1 MKITFF
7 KYLSLFLTGGM
18 VYYFLE
24 IFTRDYSHYSMIICG
39 GLCMIACGGLN
50 QMFSRMPIPLQM
62 ILSSG
67 IITLFE
73 FVTGV
78 IVNLIFHV
86 GVWDYS
92 YLPYNVMGQICLP
105 YSVLWMFL
113 SLIIIFVDDGIRH
126 FLFGE
131 ELPEYRLF

>member
-50 QMFSRMPIPLQM
+50 QMFPRMPIPLQM

-105 YSVLWMFL
+105 
-113 SLIIIFVDDGIRH
+113 
-126 FLFGE
+126 
-131 ELPEYRLF
+131 

>member
-39 GLCMIACGGLN
+39 GLCMIACGGL
-50 QMFSRMPIPLQM
+50 PIPLQM

>member
-1 MKITFF
+1 MCGVCGVTCRGRGQVQLEINQ
-7 KYLSLFLTGGM
+7 

-50 QMFSRMPIPLQM
+50 QMFPRMPIPLQM

-92 YLPYNVMGQICLP
+92 YLPYNVMRGITGVQIILNK
-105 YSVLWMFL
+105 
-113 SLIIIFVDDGIRH
+113 
-126 FLFGE
+126 
-131 ELPEYRLF
+131 